1 MFPLCQ
7 AFAAK
12 VPHSAISVYQALK
25 GEQLVLFY
33 GRSIPTLSTSIGTP
47 ILSIL
52 IRFAFALV
60 CAGIFGRKQRSGLV
74 ARTDQL
80 EASTSGLLSLCMW
93 EIIHFSSPNFF
104 KAVEK

>member
-25 GEQLVLFY
+25 GEHLVPFY
-33 GRSIPTLSTSIGTP
+33 GRSIPTLSTSIGTH
-47 ILSIL
+47 IL